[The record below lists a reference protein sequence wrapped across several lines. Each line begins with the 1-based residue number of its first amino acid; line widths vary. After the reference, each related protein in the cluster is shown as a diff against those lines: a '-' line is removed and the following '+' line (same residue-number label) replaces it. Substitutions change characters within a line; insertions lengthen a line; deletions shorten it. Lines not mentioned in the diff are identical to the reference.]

1 MIFTCFPLKCVLRC
15 LYYLYEE
22 TLESTSAEDYI
33 ECVGMKSTALVLTV
47 VALARAEPYIGTYG
61 AKKNA
66 PVVPLVTGC
75 GRSGTHTAGELLLS
89 LGIKAVHEG
98 AAKDAVA
105 VSWFYGTENSF
116 QKSDEVIKFEDAAS
130 KKAG

>member
-1 MIFTCFPLKCVLRC
+1 MTMRGAIAFTFSL
-15 LYYLYEE
+15 
-22 TLESTSAEDYI
+22 
-33 ECVGMKSTALVLTV
+33 
-47 VALARAEPYIGTYG
+47 ALAGAKPHIGTYG

-75 GRSGTHTAGELLLS
+75 GRSGTHTVEELLLS

-105 VSWFYGTENSF
+105 VSWFYGTVNSF
-116 QKSDEVIKFEDAAS
+116 KKSDEVMES
-130 KKAG
+130 